1 MISINLFL
9 LLASAHTYIITSSET
24 QETLKLALQKLRPV
38 FPKPPRCFMV
48 DKDMSE
54 INALNAVFPE
64 SDVLLCWYHVLQAVV
79 RWLMKSDSGVS
90 GLHSSNTRREILDSF
105 KKMKACA
112 MKTDFDRVAKEFLKD
127 FSHCQE
133 VCKYFQ
139 RYWEPI
145 SHRWDDYGRCYN
157 HGNSETNNLIERDQ
171 SLVVIFSM
179 TLLRV
184 VHSRFSCSVAVRAD
198 FLRDLPQTKT
208 VSAAILLEN
217 CCSSKNSHQSAVSG
231 QSLTSSDSVMN
242 KSGESVTLSCT
253 VSGIS
258 VSSWWMGW
266 ILRKY

>member
-1 MISINLFL
+1 MTKKEDIIFSIAEDLEMFL
-9 LLASAHTYIITSSET
+9 KEVTELSDVKHTSLL
-24 QETLKLALQKLRPV
+24 K
-38 FPKPPRCFMV
+38 CFMV

-90 GLHSSNTRREILDSF
+90 GPHSSNTRREILDSF

-171 SLVVIFSM
+171 SLVVIF
-179 TLLRV
+179 R
-184 VHSRFSCSVAVRAD
+184 SVKKV
-198 FLRDLPQTKT
+198 
-208 VSAAILLEN
+208 
-217 CCSSKNSHQSAVSG
+217 
-231 QSLTSSDSVMN
+231 
-242 KSGESVTLSCT
+242 
-253 VSGIS
+253 
-258 VSSWWMGW
+258 
-266 ILRKY
+266 